1 LKPDDVNW
9 ISINGA
15 APSLQELMAGGVDL
29 VACSLPEARTLMN
42 AGQVRCLGVMSPER
56 LEQFPDVPTF
66 RDQGVDWVMEGW
78 RGIAVPAGT
87 PDDIADKAAAALTVA
102 VNSEPFREFMSGR
115 GFNWSFEGPV
125 EFGASMALMDRQF
138 GEVLTSEAFRST
150 GKRVIGPMF
159 FPGLLAAIGLVVLV
173 ILLARGGFKSD
184 ETIEGLSR
192 YGLMRSAEVIGWVIV
207 YLLAAEWAGFILTA
221 GALLILLLI
230 RFGVRLRAA
239 ALVTLFLVP
248 ALYQIFAV
256 LLRVPLPR
264 GWLGW

>member
-1 LKPDDVNW
+1 
-9 ISINGA
+9 
-15 APSLQELMAGGVDL
+15 
-29 VACSLPEARTLMN
+29 
-42 AGQVRCLGVMSPER
+42 
-56 LEQFPDVPTF
+56 
-66 RDQGVDWVMEGW
+66 
-78 RGIAVPAGT
+78 
-87 PDDIADKAAAALTVA
+87 
-102 VNSEPFREFMSGR
+102 
-115 GFNWSFEGPV
+115 
-125 EFGASMALMDRQF
+125 MDRQF